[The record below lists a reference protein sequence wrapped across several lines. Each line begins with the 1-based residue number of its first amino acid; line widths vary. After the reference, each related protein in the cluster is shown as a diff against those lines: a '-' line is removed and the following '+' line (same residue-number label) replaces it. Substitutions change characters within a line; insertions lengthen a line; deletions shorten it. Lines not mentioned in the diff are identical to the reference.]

1 MGYKI
6 QWALNKHF
14 PELQHVKDAK
24 KRLVVEVTARDRSAA
39 KKLRHKECALALACR
54 RQFHLDGVLIARS
67 RAYLVREGT
76 ATRYEL
82 PMAIQKEVVSFD
94 RGGGFDPGQYELLK
108 PARLLGPGGGGRK
121 RKSRSR
127 TAKPRRRH
135 LVGKVRVSIAMN
147 ANHRQ

>member
-6 QWALNKHF
+6 QWTLNKHF
-14 PELQHVKDAK
+14 PGLRHVKDAK
-24 KRLVVEVTARDRSAA
+24 GRLVVTVAARDKAAA

-67 RAYLVREGT
+67 RAYLVKGDT

-82 PMAIQKEVVSFD
+82 PMAIQKEIVSFD
-94 RGGGFDPGQYELLK
+94 RGGGFDPGQYALLK
-108 PARLLGPGGGGRK
+108 PARLLGPGGGGRT

-147 ANHRQ
+147 ANGQ